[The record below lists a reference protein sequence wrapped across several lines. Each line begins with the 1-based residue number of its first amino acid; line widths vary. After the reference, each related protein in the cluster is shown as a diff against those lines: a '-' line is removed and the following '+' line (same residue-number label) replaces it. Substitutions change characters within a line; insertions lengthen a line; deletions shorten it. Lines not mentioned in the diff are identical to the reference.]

1 MIKQPSILLFLMFF
15 IAGFCQKNNTKIEN
29 LQNFDKQKLHFG
41 YFIGFNQYNYKLD
54 YKINPNYATWIEESI
69 GVNIGLIG
77 DLRINEYI
85 NLRFEP
91 GLHTNKLN
99 LRFNERSKF
108 TQNSDTIRSVK
119 SSYIHIPLLIK
130 LSTKRLDNFR
140 PYLIG
145 GVSTSFNLSSNQ
157 NSPEDNKNNIFR
169 LKANNLYYELGF
181 GIDFYNNKEIYTDSN
196 LTNDENLSRI
206 FFSFKTGTS
215 IGYNGKKFYFGSE
228 LKYHA
233 YSENFDKNEITLQP
247 SKIIFQVFLG
257 YRFKAP
263 KQVSK
268 PLDYIEDKVP
278 ALKKENKN

>member
-69 GVNIGLIG
+69 GINIGLIG

-145 GVSTSFNLSSNQ
+145 GVSTSS
-157 NSPEDNKNNIFR
+157 
-169 LKANNLYYELGF
+169 
-181 GIDFYNNKEIYTDSN
+181 
-196 LTNDENLSRI
+196 
-206 FFSFKTGTS
+206 
-215 IGYNGKKFYFGSE
+215 
-228 LKYHA
+228 
-233 YSENFDKNEITLQP
+233 
-247 SKIIFQVFLG
+247 
-257 YRFKAP
+257 
-263 KQVSK
+263 
-268 PLDYIEDKVP
+268 
-278 ALKKENKN
+278 

>member
-1 MIKQPSILLFLMFF
+1 MIKQPSVLLFLMFF

-69 GVNIGLIG
+69 GINIGLIG

-157 NSPEDNKNNIFR
+157 NSPEDNKNNVFR

-181 GIDFYNNKEIYTDSN
+181 GIDFYLQYFKFSPSIRGVFSLKDELVPDDDVASPWTGNI
-196 LTNDENLSRI
+196 ENLSTRG
-206 FFSFKTGTS
+206 FFINLTF
-215 IGYNGKKFYFGSE
+215 
-228 LKYHA
+228 H
-233 YSENFDKNEITLQP
+233 
-247 SKIIFQVFLG
+247 
-257 YRFKAP
+257 
-263 KQVSK
+263 
-268 PLDYIEDKVP
+268 
-278 ALKKENKN
+278 

>member
-108 TQNSDTIRSVK
+108 NQNSDTIRSVK

-157 NSPEDNKNNIFR
+157 NSPEDNKNNVFR

-181 GIDFYNNKEIYTDSN
+181 GIDFYLQYFKFSPSIRGVFSLKDELVPDDDVASPWTGNI
-196 LTNDENLSRI
+196 ENLSTRG
-206 FFSFKTGTS
+206 FFINLTF
-215 IGYNGKKFYFGSE
+215 
-228 LKYHA
+228 H
-233 YSENFDKNEITLQP
+233 
-247 SKIIFQVFLG
+247 
-257 YRFKAP
+257 
-263 KQVSK
+263 
-268 PLDYIEDKVP
+268 
-278 ALKKENKN
+278 

>member
-1 MIKQPSILLFLMFF
+1 MIKLPSILLFLMFF

-69 GVNIGLIG
+69 GINIGLIG

-119 SSYIHIPLLIK
+119 SSYIHMPLLIK

-157 NSPEDNKNNIFR
+157 NSPEDNKNNVFR

-181 GIDFYNNKEIYTDSN
+181 GIDFYLQYFKFSPSIRGVFSLKDELVPDDDVASPWTGNI
-196 LTNDENLSRI
+196 ENLSTR
-206 FFSFKTGTS
+206 G
-215 IGYNGKKFYFGSE
+215 
-228 LKYHA
+228 
-233 YSENFDKNEITLQP
+233 
-247 SKIIFQVFLG
+247 VFINLT
-257 YRFKAP
+257 FH
-263 KQVSK
+263 
-268 PLDYIEDKVP
+268 
-278 ALKKENKN
+278 

>member
-99 LRFNERSKF
+99 LKFSERE

-157 NSPEDNKNNIFR
+157 NSPEDNKNNVFR

-181 GIDFYNNKEIYTDSN
+181 GIDFYLQYFKFSPSIRGVFSLKDELVPDDDVASPWTGNI
-196 LTNDENLSRI
+196 ENLSTR
-206 FFSFKTGTS
+206 G
-215 IGYNGKKFYFGSE
+215 
-228 LKYHA
+228 
-233 YSENFDKNEITLQP
+233 
-247 SKIIFQVFLG
+247 VFINLT
-257 YRFKAP
+257 FH
-263 KQVSK
+263 
-268 PLDYIEDKVP
+268 
-278 ALKKENKN
+278 

>member
-1 MIKQPSILLFLMFF
+1 MFF

-69 GVNIGLIG
+69 GINIGLIG

-157 NSPEDNKNNIFR
+157 NSPEDNKNNVFR

-181 GIDFYNNKEIYTDSN
+181 GIDFYLQYFKFSPSIRGVFSLKDELVPDDDVASPWTGNI
-196 LTNDENLSRI
+196 ENLSTRG
-206 FFSFKTGTS
+206 FFINLTF
-215 IGYNGKKFYFGSE
+215 
-228 LKYHA
+228 H
-233 YSENFDKNEITLQP
+233 
-247 SKIIFQVFLG
+247 
-257 YRFKAP
+257 
-263 KQVSK
+263 
-268 PLDYIEDKVP
+268 
-278 ALKKENKN
+278 